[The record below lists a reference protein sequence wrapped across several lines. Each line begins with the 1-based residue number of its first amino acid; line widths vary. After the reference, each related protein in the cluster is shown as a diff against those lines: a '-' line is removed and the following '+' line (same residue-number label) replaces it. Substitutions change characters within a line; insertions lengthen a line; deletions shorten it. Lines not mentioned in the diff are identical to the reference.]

1 MQLMYVGEN
10 LRKAQFLTAHTCSRQ
25 TGAPKPLRSTSC
37 ICSDSINLPVHDH
50 SHMPAMPC
58 GCSIESCLQT
68 ICHGLWHNDLC
79 EMLQGAR
86 KLQAS
91 THNNMPWASWK
102 ETTLTWASHECLAR
116 IYQGALVTNPGQPCW
131 GLRNSHNA
139 WQSALNVCLNA
150 ERPDAKSKTQTQRA
164 LSKAQGSSHGAALGV
179 WRNVWRVMS
188 VWQDYIKGPWRWPI
202 LLGLLWT
209 ADYFFTL
216 GCIWHCMT
224 QLLWR
229 LIWS

>member
-1 MQLMYVGEN
+1 MFEAQLTVAGSSKDLIVLLCLGSAQCDVCTASGWTACIASRQAGCYSTSDWAWWLSLRCNWAKAMQLMYVGEN

-116 IYQGALVTNPGQPCW
+116 IYQGALVNNTRQPCW
-131 GLRNSHNA
+131 G
-139 WQSALNVCLNA
+139 
-150 ERPDAKSKTQTQRA
+150 
-164 LSKAQGSSHGAALGV
+164 
-179 WRNVWRVMS
+179 
-188 VWQDYIKGPWRWPI
+188 
-202 LLGLLWT
+202 
-209 ADYFFTL
+209 
-216 GCIWHCMT
+216 
-224 QLLWR
+224 
-229 LIWS
+229 